1 MSISLYIPR
10 MSSTFNEERV
20 RAVFDRL
27 MIGSVTRVDF
37 ASINAGEHLSP
48 SDRFQKA
55 FVHLSLLYDTEAANH
70 LRSSLKTTQDS
81 VRLCPDLFNQQ
92 VYWIVLLNK
101 NPVAETKLNIHQV
114 VENHRILEQV
124 VFDQAN
130 LIHSL
135 EARLEQLVMNT
146 PYEVENRRI
155 AEQDKL
161 IISLEVRMAQ
171 LVRYMNFPEEV
182 ESELLEYDDM
192 PPLISMEDL
201 DEEEVCA

>member
-1 MSISLYIPR
+1 MSSISLYIPR
-10 MSSTFNEERV
+10 MSSAFNEERV

-37 ASINAGEHLSP
+37 ASINAGVHLSP

-55 FVHLSLLYDTEAANH
+55 FVHLSLFYDTEAANH

-81 VRLCPDLFNQQ
+81 VRLYPDLFNQQ

-130 LIHSL
+130 LIQSL
-135 EARLEQLVMNT
+135 EAKLEQL
-146 PYEVENRRI
+146 I
-155 AEQDKL
+155 
-161 IISLEVRMAQ
+161 
-171 LVRYMNFPEEV
+171 RYMNFPEEV

-192 PPLISMEDL
+192 PPLISMDDL
-201 DEEEVCA
+201 DEEVCA

>member
-1 MSISLYIPR
+1 MSTISLYVPR
-10 MSSTFNEERV
+10 MSSAFNEERV

-27 MIGSVTRVDF
+27 MIGQVTRVDF

-48 SDRFQKA
+48 GDRFQKA
-55 FVHLSLLYDTEAANH
+55 FIHLSHFYDTESANH

-81 VRLCPDLFNQQ
+81 VRLFPDLFNQK

-124 VFDQAN
+124 VFQQVAT
-130 LIHSL
+130 IQSL
-135 EARLEQLVMNT
+135 ESRLTQL
-146 PYEVENRRI
+146 I
-155 AEQDKL
+155 K
-161 IISLEVRMAQ
+161 
-171 LVRYMNFPEEV
+171 YMNFPQELED
-182 ESELLEYDDM
+182 ELLGKEEEDM

-201 DEEEVCA
+201 NA